1 VPTIELRP
9 AALDDL
15 PAMCA
20 LTNRA
25 EQFDG
30 LPVVHTLE
38 DMREGFDVPYIDLA
52 QDSRLAFR
60 DGELAG
66 LVWIWNPP
74 AEGAQQRAHLF
85 GTVDPPHR
93 GQGVGTALLGWSQER
108 ATERLRRGPAEQAKF
123 VRVEA
128 WEWLEA
134 NRRLF
139 TRLGF
144 RAVRWFEELLR
155 PLESL
160 PPLAIPAGVTF
171 VPWPAD
177 RHEELRGVRNGAFAD
192 HWGSTPVDAARWEH
206 DLHGHGSRLDL
217 SAAAL
222 DDATGDIVALV
233 LNAAFPEDDELTG
246 RREAWIG
253 TIGTAREW
261 RRRGLASSLITW
273 SLAAFADA
281 GFTHAALGVDADN
294 PTGAARL
301 YRALG
306 FETMRRSVTYQIEV

>member
-1 VPTIELRP
+1 
-9 AALDDL
+9 
-15 PAMCA
+15 MCA
-20 LTNRA
+20 LTNRS
-25 EQFDG
+25 EQSDG
-30 LPVVHTLE
+30 LPVVHTVEEMRDDLE
-38 DMREGFDVPYIDLA
+38 VPFIDLE
-52 QDSRLAFR
+52 QDSRLALR

-74 AEGAQQRAHLF
+74 VEGALQRAHLI
-85 GTVDPPHR
+85 GTVDPSHR
-93 GQGVGTALLGWSQER
+93 GQGVGRALLSWSVDR

-123 VRVEA
+123 VRVGA
-128 WEWLEA
+128 WEWLDA
-134 NRRLF
+134 NRQLF
-139 TRLGF
+139 IRLGF
-144 RAVRWFEELLR
+144 TPVRWFEELLR
-155 PLESL
+155 TLDSL
-160 PPLAIPAGVTF
+160 PPVEVPTGVTI

-177 RHEELRGVRNGAFAD
+177 RQEELRAVRNGAFAD

-206 DLHGHGSRLDL
+206 DLHGHGTRLDL

-222 DDATGDIVALV
+222 DEASGAIVALV
-233 LNAAFPEDDELTG
+233 ENAAFPEDDERTG

-253 TIGTAREW
+253 TIGTARAW
-261 RRRGLASSLITW
+261 RRRGVASALVAW

-306 FETMRRSVTYQIEV
+306 FEPMRRSVTYQIEV